1 MTLKR
6 LTRALFLV
14 SDTLAWVLL
23 SLAVLSAASLPFLGF
38 VAERME
44 HSAVSWPGIIGSSL
58 LSLAVGAGAYG
69 LTRRRPLSLAFVAL
83 PSVISGVTGNWLLAL
98 AWLVA
103 VVVIFGAP
111 LFLVYREMRSS
122 ASGEA

>member
-1 MTLKR
+1 MTPKR

-14 SDTLAWVLL
+14 SDALAWVLL
-23 SLAVLSAASLPFLGF
+23 SLAVLSATSLPFLGF

-44 HSAVSWPGIIGSSL
+44 RSAVSWPGIIGSSL

-103 VVVIFGAP
+103 VVVVFGAP
-111 LFLVYREMRSS
+111 LFLAYREMRSS
-122 ASGEA
+122 VSGEA